1 MDKRKKEILD
11 ALLEKASTLEKE
23 MPIYVEISK
32 DVTPTNKDGKEVME
46 NEFYTRGN
54 EGKSDGDVNTLEPE
68 KDFVRLT
75 VPAGEK
81 IAYIEDDGKS
91 LLLLRRNA
99 TYHITKTT
107 EVNDDSGN
115 SHNIY
120 EAELIPKEEIVVE
133 ARDFHTN
140 KGSAEKWGEDNYKKW
155 LAEISAEETT
165 AIKYYT
171 GEGYDK
177 INAYLRMNEGK
188 RPTFPFENGEKKV
201 VRLDAIGKID
211 AALEKAAIPEAIIVY
226 KRVSEWIFNHDS
238 SALRKNTENVLNTKI
253 KDEIIAKYQGKTF
266 EEKGFMSTSLSQD
279 PSREYG
285 PERYNILLK
294 IHIPKGTHAA
304 YIESISRKKEQLE
317 LLIKRGYTFKYEKF
331 SVIKDAKG
339 RESLMVE
346 ISLQTK
352 SDK

>member
-99 TYHITKTT
+99 TYHITKIT

-120 EAELIPKEEIVVE
+120 EAELIPKTEKVAEVKNFQT
-133 ARDFHTN
+133 DN
-140 KGSAEKWGEDNYKKW
+140 KAATEWAKQAYEKWPETLTRNELDKSENPKNP
-155 LAEISAEETT
+155 EEAAKTEW
-165 AIKYYT
+165 AALKYYS
-171 GEGYDK
+171 GNGYSDINYYLRSGGRPFKNPSLESVIEKLDSGLNKAKTPETLIVYRRVDEVAFGWKANTLATKDGKLIPDK
-177 INAYLRMNEGK
+177 IEE
-188 RPTFPFENGEKKV
+188 FIKKIQFSNQ
-201 VRLDAIGKID
+201 RRKGLHEYSAI
-211 AALEKAAIPEAIIVY
+211 
-226 KRVSEWIFNHDS
+226 
-238 SALRKNTENVLNTKI
+238 
-253 KDEIIAKYQGKTF
+253 
-266 EEKGFMSTSLSQD
+266 
-279 PSREYG
+279 
-285 PERYNILLK
+285 
-294 IHIPKGTHAA
+294 
-304 YIESISRKKEQLE
+304 
-317 LLIKRGYTFKYEKF
+317 
-331 SVIKDAKG
+331 
-339 RESLMVE
+339 
-346 ISLQTK
+346 
-352 SDK
+352 